1 MSIIERVTSYKEI
14 FESEKSKVVLADL
27 LQFCGMF
34 RQTFNG
40 DVNEMLINEGKRN
53 VLLYILS
60 QTNID
65 LPQLLKMMEDNRKER
80 MNGDGLT

>member
-1 MSIIERVTSYKEI
+1 MNIIERVTSYKEI
-14 FESEKSKVVLADL
+14 FESEKGKVVLADL
-27 LQFCGMF
+27 LQFCWMF